1 MHRPNIHPHTN
12 AETKTSA
19 NTTTKTTTT
28 TRTTKTTPT
37 AREGK
42 AKTTKKTQNK
52 TKKNKNK
59 EKKNNDKN
67 RTTTK
72 DNKTKKENPRNDDAR
87 KEGNR
92 NNKHEDH
99 KKQVTATIATG
110 YHPVAREAARQPGRE
125 KEGCAKPD
133 DDKTKTETKDKRQE
147 TVSPPPNA
155 TRARNLGH
163 PRNGTHQQKR
173 TQRHRMQ
180 GCMQRGRTAHQP
192 RPTSLPWPQPD
203 FQPHQDKPRLK
214 DKTNKRNQ
222 HNNKQGADPKKERN
236 NHYQP
241 PTHHHRRNTTG
252 NTDHQRANLPMHDRT
267 TNHKTKPVK
276 KHHDEQLIYRPTPSI
291 NATHNHNN
299 AIANI
304 QAHDIN
310 RNKHTKPPQKRNNP
324 ARKNQ
329 VHPRTTDRDAME
341 QHTHHLNAPN
351 TRHLEK
357 AQYDRTNS
365 ASQTPKPIQSQ
376 RVPEHSATR
385 APLGSHY
392 IHIMGARW
400 TQKGTTAPPHTK
412 AQARRRQQTIRDHT
426 QHDSQQNHPPD
437 TQPHRKRSQHPG
449 NRRRRPRTG
458 NSEWGHTPVRNQA
471 LNITPQ
477 HDQKDHEPPKRQDP
491 QHSTRIHNHRK
502 IKPKGHAEIA
512 RLKRDQARPPRQNP
526 RPPNAQPHGKVDNKM
541 RLGKDA
547 PHQKI
552 VEPLVK
558 PQWFVN
564 CEQMAQ
570 DAMAAVRSKE
580 LTILPEHHEKTW
592 FRWLENIRDWC
603 ISRQLWWGHRI
614 PAYFAT
620 IVGEPFV
627 DPNAETTNDRWFAGL
642 TEHDARLKAAAKLHV
657 DPSQIELKQDE
668 DVLDTWVSAGLFPFA
683 VFGWPDN
690 QEVDDFYPTD
700 LLETGYDI
708 LFFWVVRMV
717 FMGQKLTGKLPFHT
731 VYLHSIVR
739 DKYGRKMSKSLG
751 NVVDPLEVIA
761 GCTLDT
767 LLAKLDSG
775 NLPEKE
781 VEKAKKGQTADFPN
795 GIPECGA
802 DALRFGLLAYQQQV
816 GDINLD
822 IQRLVGYRNFCNKL
836 WNATRFAMSHL
847 DADDG
852 DAGQRF
858 HDGVA
863 ASVLSNPVVH
873 ARDRFI
879 LSRLHATIAAAN
891 TALAAYSF
899 GEVTTALY
907 NFWLYDVCDVYLE
920 LVKPVMAGTDAEAKK
935 TAQQTLYLCLEFG
948 LRLLHPIMPFV
959 TEELWQRLPGHR
971 SEASIVIAAY
981 PEAHHHTAWA
991 NPDAEAGMDL
1001 VKDIIHAGR
1010 SLRAEYGLANSA
1022 RPACFLATDDPV
1034 LQATIEAQVDDFCTL
1049 SKAGET
1055 KVLLGTAPPAGCAI
1069 HVLSDK
1075 LQLHVLLSG
1084 LVDFANEITKLDKKL
1099 QKLLPSLVALKKKRS
1114 KDDYTTKV
1122 PAAVRDADDAKWDAL
1137 NKEKH
1142 AITTAIDAFTKCQHA
1157 ETKP

>member
-1 MHRPNIHPHTN
+1 MADSKGSGDTPAQATVPAIVTDATATAGEGEAKLSKKMQKKAEKGKLKEVKEKDPNRWAP
-12 AETKTSA
+12 
-19 NTTTKTTTT
+19 
-28 TRTTKTTPT
+28 
-37 AREGK
+37 
-42 AKTTKKTQNK
+42 
-52 TKKNKNK
+52 K
-59 EKKNNDKN
+59 EKKAEKA
-67 RTTTK
+67 K
-72 DNKTKKENPRNDDAR
+72 PVKEVVVEEVYVNITP
-87 KEGNR
+87 EG
-92 NNKHEDH
+92 H
-99 KKQVTATIATG
+99 KKDLTAPMATG
-110 YHPVAREAARQPGRE
+110 YQPVAVESAWQAWWE
-125 KEGCAKPD
+125 KEGFFKCDDAKI
-133 DDKTKTETKDKRQE
+133 KSATKDKRF
-147 TVSPPPNA
+147 VMVIPPPNVTGSLHLGHALTVAVQDTLTRWHRMLGHATLWVPGTDHAGIATQSVVEKRLMKDEGKSRHDLGREPFLNRVWEWKNDYESRIHHQFRKVGCSVDWDRAYFSMDDRCTKATIKAFNQLFDEGLIYRA
-155 TRARNLGH
+155 TRMINWSCKLKTAISDIEVDYIELD
-163 PRNGTHQQKR
+163 KR
-173 TQRHRMQ
+173 TKLAVPGHNPAFKYEF
-180 GCMQRGRTAHQP
+180 GVL
-192 RPTSLPWPQPD
+192 TSFGYVVED
-203 FQPHQDKPRLK
+203 S
-214 DKTNKRNQ
+214 T
-222 HNNKQGADPKKERN
+222 
-236 NHYQP
+236 
-241 PTHHHRRNTTG
+241 
-252 NTDHQRANLPMHDRT
+252 
-267 TNHKTKPVK
+267 
-276 KHHDEQLIYRPTPSI
+276 EQLIVATTRLETMLGDSAVAIHPNDPRYTHLHGKFVVHPFNGRRIPIILDSELVDMAFGTGAVKITP
-291 NATHNHNN
+291 
-299 AIANI
+299 
-304 QAHDIN
+304 AHDPNDYECGKRHGLPFITVIDDDGKIN
-310 RNKHTKPPQKRNNP
+310 PNGGAEFAGLMRYD
-324 ARKNQ
+324 AR
-329 VHPRTTDRDAME
+329 VAV
-341 QHTHHLNAPN
+341 
-351 TRHLEK
+351 EK
-357 AQYDRTNS
+357 ALV
-365 ASQTPKPIQSQ
+365 A
-376 RVPEHSATR
+376 
-385 APLGSHY
+385 
-392 IHIMGARW
+392 
-400 TQKGTTAPPHTK
+400 KG
-412 AQARRRQQTIRDHT
+412 QF
-426 QHDSQQNHPPD
+426 
-437 TQPHRKRSQHPG
+437 
-449 NRRRRPRTG
+449 
-458 NSEWGHTPVRNQA
+458 
-471 LNITPQ
+471 
-477 HDQKDHEPPKRQDP
+477 
-491 QHSTRIHNHRK
+491 
-502 IKPKGHAEIA
+502 
-512 RLKRDQARPPRQNP
+512 
-526 RPPNAQPHGKVDNKM
+526 HGKVDNKM
-541 RLGKDA
+541 RLGICSRSGD
-547 PHQKI
+547 I

-852 DAGQRF
+852 DAGRRF

-920 LVKPVMAGTDAEAKK
+920 LVKPVMAGTDAEAKQ

-1084 LVDFANEITKLDKKL
+1084 LVDFANEITKLNKKL
-1099 QKLLPSLVALKKKRS
+1099 QKLLPSLVALEKKRS